1 MKDNIRAL
9 KIDII
14 GAGPGGLYTAIL
26 ARRHLPE
33 AEVRVIERNARGAT
47 FGFGVV
53 FSDHALDFFADD
65 DPEIYHLLMP
75 HLESWKNMRLNLP
88 AGQVTL
94 DGVGF
99 SAIGR
104 LQLLEILVARAADL
118 GVRVEH
124 GRAVSDPNGLDADL
138 IVGADGLNSLV
149 RRQDEAAFGT
159 TSEHFT
165 NHFAW
170 FGTDRAF
177 DMLTQTFIATD
188 CGPMNAH
195 HYRYAADRSTFIV
208 ECGPDTWRAHGF
220 DSMTEAQSAALCEVL
235 FEKVLDGARLITNRS
250 EWRVFPRL
258 WCENWASGNHV
269 LIGDAA
275 HSSHFSIG
283 SGTRLAMEDA
293 IALVRALGEHDE
305 IPAALEAYQ
314 SARQPIARKII
325 DAANTSARWYDDFG
339 AHMKSAPLDFA
350 YGYLTRSGRMDA
362 ARARRVAPGFMAE
375 YDAAVLASTA
385 DPVDEVTETSAAIG
399 FLRADHANCSAIL
412 WDNLER
418 NPDKLAV
425 TGPAG
430 SLTYA
435 QLVAAA
441 AQWGNAFLRFG
452 LRRGDRI
459 PFFLDDTP
467 AYPAAF
473 FGAVRAG
480 LVPVLLNTQTNAE
493 TLAYFLADT
502 EARLVLCEADLRGA
516 FPDDIVAASGVEKI
530 VIVNG
535 GADAP
540 DQIRAE
546 EFLQGLPT
554 DLDCADTS
562 AGDMAFWMYSSGT
575 TGRPKG
581 IVHLHHDMA
590 YTQHSYGHH
599 VLGVRTEDVCLSI
612 PKIFFAYGFGNA
624 LTFPFS
630 VGGTT
635 VLLPGRPNPAA
646 IFEAISTW
654 RPTIFFGLP
663 TLYTAL
669 CNAPEA
675 AVSDLSSIRLSVSA
689 AETLSKDIYESWKA
703 IAGHGPT
710 EGLGSTEMLHIYLSN
725 TPDDHRIGAAGAAVA
740 GYDIRLERPDGTEAA
755 PGEEGVMLVRGDSST
770 PCYWRRPDKTA
781 ETMRGGWI
789 YTGDRFVERDGYFYF
804 QGRADDL
811 VKVSGQWVWPLEI
824 ERCLNEHEDVT
835 ECAVLAHQLADQRM
849 TLRAVVVLRQ
859 GGVGDAAKTREL
871 QDYVRS
877 ALMPFKYPRLVE
889 YVAELPKTGT
899 GKIDRQALGAEPDQQ
914 TD

>member
-1 MKDNIRAL
+1 M
-9 KIDII
+9 
-14 GAGPGGLYTAIL
+14 T
-26 ARRHLPE
+26 
-33 AEVRVIERNARGAT
+33 
-47 FGFGVV
+47 
-53 FSDHALDFFADD
+53 
-65 DPEIYHLLMP
+65 
-75 HLESWKNMRLNLP
+75 LNHP
-88 AGQVTL
+88 DGRVTL
-94 DGVGF
+94 DGIGF

-104 LQLLEILVARAADL
+104 LQLLKLLEERAIEL
-118 GVRVEH
+118 GVQISYDQIIDDV
-124 GRAVSDPNGLDADL
+124 AGLDADVV
-138 IVGADGLNSLV
+138 VGADGLNSVV
-149 RRQDEAAFGT
+149 RRANEAAFAPAID
-159 TSEHFT
+159 HFT

-170 FGTDRAF
+170 FGSEAVF
-177 DMLTQTFIATD
+177 DTLTQSFIDSAH
-188 CGPMNAH
+188 GPLNAH

-208 ECGPDTWRAHGF
+208 ECAPQTWAAHGF
-220 DSMTEAQSAALCEVL
+220 DRMGEADSAALCASL
-235 FEKVLDGARLITNRS
+235 FEDVLSGARLITNKS
-250 EWRVFPRL
+250 AWRVFPRL
-258 WCENWASGNHV
+258 WCSKWVAGHHV
-269 LIGDAA
+269 ILGDAA

-293 IALVRALGEHDE
+293 IALVQALARHDDV
-305 IPAALEAYQ
+305 PVALAAFQDLRLPVAQ
-314 SARQPIARKII
+314 KIVT
-325 DAANTSARWYDDFG
+325 AANRSARWYDDFG
-339 AHMKSAPLDFA
+339 THMRHAPLDFA

>member
-1 MKDNIRAL
+1 MKDTVRAL

-33 AEVRVIERNARGAT
+33 TEVRVIERNARGAT

-53 FSDHALDFFADD
+53 FSDQALNFLADD
-65 DPEIYHLLMP
+65 DLEIYQLLIP

-88 AGQVTL
+88 TGQVTL

-99 SAIGR
+99 SAISR
-104 LQLLEILVARAADL
+104 LKLLEILEARAADL
-118 GVRVEH
+118 GVRIEYE
-124 GRAVSDPNGLDADL
+124 REVSDPNGLDADL
-138 IVGADGLNSLV
+138 LVGADGLNSLV
-149 RRQDEAAFGT
+149 RRQDETAFGV
-159 TSEHFT
+159 TSTHFT

-170 FGTDRAF
+170 FGADRAF
-177 DMLTQTFIATD
+177 DMLTQTFIETD
-188 CGPMNAH
+188 HGPMNAH
-195 HYRYAADRSTFIV
+195 HYRYTADRSTFIV
-208 ECGPDTWRAHGF
+208 ECAPDTWRAHGF
-220 DSMTEAQSAALCEVL
+220 DSMTEAQSATRCEVL
-235 FEKVLDGARLITNRS
+235 FEKILDGASLITNRS

-258 WCENWASGNHV
+258 WCENWVSGNSV

-293 IALVRALGEHDE
+293 IALVRALAAYES
-305 IPAALEAYQ
+305 IPAALAAYKL
-314 SARQPIARKII
+314 ARQPIARKII
-325 DAANTSARWYDDFG
+325 DAANTSAHWYDDFG
-339 AHMKSAPLDFA
+339 AHMKSPPLYFA

-362 ARARRVAPGFMAE
+362 ARARRLAPGFMAK

-399 FLRADHANCSAIL
+399 FSRLDHANCSAIL

-418 NPDKLAV
+418 NPDKVAV

-441 AQWGNAFLRFG
+441 AQWGNAFLQFG

-459 PFFLDDTP
+459 PFLLDDTP
-467 AYPAAF
+467 VYPAAY

-516 FPDDIVAASGVEKI
+516 FPEDIVAASGVEKI

-535 GADAP
+535 GSEASG
-540 DQIRAE
+540 QIRAE
-546 EFLQGLPT
+546 KFLRGMPT
-554 DLDCADTS
+554 DLECADTS

-590 YTQHSYGHH
+590 YTQHSYGRH
-599 VLGVRTEDVCLSI
+599 VIGVRTEDVCLSI
-612 PKIFFAYGFGNA
+612 PKIFFAYGFGNS

-630 VGGTT
+630 VGGTA
-635 VLLPGRPNPAA
+635 VLLPGRPKPAA

-654 RPTIFFGLP
+654 QPTIFFGLP

-675 AVSDLSSIRLSVSA
+675 ANSNLSSIRLSISA
-689 AETLSKDIYESWKA
+689 AETLSRDIYESWKA

-725 TPDDHRIGAAGAAVA
+725 TPDDHRIGAAGAPVP
-740 GYDIRLERPDGTEAA
+740 GYDISLERPDGSEAP

-770 PCYWRRPDKTA
+770 PCYWRRHDKTA

-789 YTGDRFVERDGYFYF
+789 YTGDRFIERDGYFYF

-824 ERCLNEHEDVT
+824 ERCLNEHEDVK

-859 GGVGDAAKTREL
+859 GGVGNAVKTREL
-871 QDYVRS
+871 QDYVRT